1 MSGTSETLNNH
12 NYNYYY
18 YLKAK
23 MDEVNQ
29 DMGSFPYILESFL
42 KKDFICILNVYII
55 KSFMQNTIY
64 LSLVV

>member
-1 MSGTSETLNNH
+1 MSGTSETLNNR

-29 DMGSFPYILESFL
+29 DMGSFPIYIGKFF
-42 KKDFICILNVYII
+42 KKNFICILNVYII
-55 KSFMQNTIY
+55 KSLRQNTIY